1 MANIIVGHT
10 RLNDVQ
16 SALLRAVQN
25 RQLSTHGILMSNN
38 KYYTFH
44 QEHVLNH
51 GSKKYYDVKVT
62 PKDNH
67 FWTGSVLGTLKKFFA
82 TMVATVLVIRT
93 RDLVAQE
100 LADEQRYDL
109 LATARFLHSKLDKF
123 DTSTQSSLTHLEL
136 EPLITKISSGQ
147 LDTKFIRLM
156 KAHELNRY
164 LTKIDYLLREIGYD
178 STTREEVLQCY
189 INHMLEILAHSMEQT
204 FTVKTRDDEGLK
216 NWVMAA
222 ENKEDEKEIDDHS
235 IMRENDPLQ
244 KMEFNESTHSS
255 EIENEILENEISES
269 VNAEQQKIVV
279 EISPPAES
287 TD

>member
-1 MANIIVGHT
+1 MANTIVDHT

-109 LATARFLHSKLDKF
+109 LVKAQYLHSLLD
-123 DTSTQSSLTHLEL
+123 EL
-136 EPLITKISSGQ
+136 EVRKSSGITLCPLGTSLERKIESGNLDCKLGQIMKHRKHIGQFCTSNENMDFSLVIKRMLLILQKQ
-147 LDTKFIRLM
+147 LENTFQ
-156 KAHELNRY
+156 KAKPSESDWQVVHNFDKQGNGEFEAIDEKTFHELYPSNV
-164 LTKIDYLLREIGYD
+164 LTD
-178 STTREEVLQCY
+178 
-189 INHMLEILAHSMEQT
+189 
-204 FTVKTRDDEGLK
+204 
-216 NWVMAA
+216 
-222 ENKEDEKEIDDHS
+222 KE
-235 IMRENDPLQ
+235 
-244 KMEFNESTHSS
+244 S
-255 EIENEILENEISES
+255 E
-269 VNAEQQKIVV
+269 
-279 EISPPAES
+279 
-287 TD
+287 